1 MSGIRAKYS
10 PLVRE
15 LFERLPHAGD
25 LAPGPG
31 LMVAGEAMALDR
43 GAWVRFEARIDDGR
57 IADCTFRAWG
67 CPHTLAAA
75 ALVAGRMNG
84 QGVDAQ
90 AAFDARRLAAELD
103 APPEKLGRLLVVEDA
118 LFVMLARALELQLA
132 PACPLP

>member
-1 MSGIRAKYS
+1 MSGPHARYS

-31 LMVAGEAMALDR
+31 ALVHGEAIALDR
-43 GAWVRFEARIDDGR
+43 GAWVRYEARIEDGR
-57 IADCTFRAWG
+57 VADCAFRAWG

-75 ALVAGRMNG
+75 ALVASRIRG
-84 QGVDAQ
+84 QGVDAK
-90 AAFDARRLAAELD
+90 AAFDARWLATELD

-118 LFVMLARALELQLA
+118 LFGMLARAHALQLP
-132 PACPLP
+132 PAWPLP

>member
-1 MSGIRAKYS
+1 MSEPHARYS

-31 LMVAGEAMALDR
+31 AVVHGEAIALDR
-43 GAWVRFEARIDDGR
+43 GAWVRYEARIEDGR
-57 IADCTFRAWG
+57 VTDCAFRAWG

-75 ALVAGRMNG
+75 ALVASRMHG
-84 QGVDAQ
+84 QGVDAK
-90 AAFDARRLAAELD
+90 AAFDARWLATELD

-118 LFVMLARALELQLA
+118 LFGMLARAYALQLPSA
-132 PACPLP
+132 WPSP

>member
-1 MSGIRAKYS
+1 MTGLRTTYS

-31 LMVAGEAMALDR
+31 TVVHGEAIALDR
-43 GAWVRFEARIDDGR
+43 GAWVRYEARIKDGR
-57 IADCTFRAWG
+57 VADCAFRAWG

-75 ALVAGRMNG
+75 ALVASRM
-84 QGVDAQ
+84 QGHCIDAE
-90 AAFDARRLAAELD
+90 AAFDAGCLAMELD

-118 LFVMLARALELQLA
+118 LSGMLARALALQLT
-132 PACPLP
+132 

>member
-1 MSGIRAKYS
+1 MNGPRAMYS

-31 LMVAGEAMALDR
+31 AVVHGEAMALDR
-43 GAWVRFEARIDDGR
+43 GAWVRFDARIEDGR
-57 IADCTFRAWG
+57 IADCAFRAWG

-75 ALVAGRMNG
+75 ALVASRMQG
-84 QGVDAQ
+84 QGIDGEAS
-90 AAFDARRLAAELD
+90 FDARRLAAELD

-118 LFVMLARALELQLA
+118 LFGMLARALALQLT
-132 PACPLP
+132 